1 MTLLFGKWKKKGRNC
16 NINGKNGIFAFFA
29 RENETSFSK
38 KRK

>member
-1 MTLLFGKWKKKGRNC
+1 MTLLFEKWKKKGRNC
-16 NINGKNGIFAFFA
+16 NINGKNGILAFFA

>member
-1 MTLLFGKWKKKGRNC
+1 MTLLFEKWKKKGRNC
-16 NINGKNGIFAFFA
+16 NITGKNGILA